1 MDMTQLLD
9 LETKLSILAANPC
22 HCMVCRQAAS
32 LAKKELAEVSPS
44 GAVLMG
50 LMRGTPDFAVAEEIF
65 HEEETAR
72 LQAAYD
78 LISRDQC
85 LLTPPPAP
93 VTLTPIPDLP
103 APEEWRERI
112 EHYRKHAMKPRLRKD
127 SAEPIEH
134 PRIPGSFVFK

>member
-1 MDMTQLLD
+1 MTQLLE
-9 LETKLSILAANPC
+9 LETRLSLVAHNPC
-22 HCMVCRQAAS
+22 SCTFCRQS
-32 LAKKELAEVSPS
+32 AKYAKMELAEVSP
-44 GAVLMG
+44 LN
-50 LMRGTPDFAVAEEIF
+50 LKLLGTPEFDAAVKQFNKAETI
-65 HEEETAR
+65 R
-72 LQAAYD
+72 LQKALDFIIA
-78 LISRDQC
+78 SGRC

-103 APEEWRERI
+103 APEEWRERV